1 MKFDISALEEVVKE
15 MQTPSVLILCPP
27 QIVDDLKE
35 RWDKSVASAEFKAIP
50 YIDEDKIYVIPKE
63 ELIRPI
69 KIVIPE
75 EQQELEKYLKRM
87 WGTK

>member
-35 RWDKSVASAEFKAIP
+35 RWDKSVAKAEFKSTP

-63 ELIRPI
+63 DLIRPI
-69 KIVIPE
+69 KIIIPE
-75 EQQELEKYLKRM
+75 EQQELEKYLKRT
-87 WGTK
+87 WGAK

>member
-15 MQTPSVLILCPP
+15 MQTPSVFILCPP

-35 RWDKSVASAEFKAIP
+35 RWDKSVANAEFKSSP

-75 EQQELEKYLKRM
+75 
-87 WGTK
+87 